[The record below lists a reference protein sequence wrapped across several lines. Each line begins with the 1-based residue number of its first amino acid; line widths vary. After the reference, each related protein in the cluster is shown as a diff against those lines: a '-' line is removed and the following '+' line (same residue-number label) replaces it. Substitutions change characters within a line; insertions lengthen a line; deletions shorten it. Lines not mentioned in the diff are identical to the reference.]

1 MAELAGRSLVL
12 GKRLNHF
19 LRNQFHLL
27 DCIALLK
34 SFRLDLCIICSQV
47 KAYLLNASLQ
57 VEGTEAVGKTDSVGV
72 AFRFDFLLLGFLLV
86 NGGPNL
92 VVLCEKA

>member
-27 DCIALLK
+27 DCIALLI